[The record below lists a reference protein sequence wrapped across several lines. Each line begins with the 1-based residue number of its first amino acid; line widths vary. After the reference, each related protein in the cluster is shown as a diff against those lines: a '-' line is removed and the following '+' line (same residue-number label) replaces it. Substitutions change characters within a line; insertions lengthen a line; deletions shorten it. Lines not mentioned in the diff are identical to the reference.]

1 MAGVRPARP
10 ATGFRAFFSYKVFA
24 SAVFTLLSLAALS
37 AILSSSSSPPSHS
50 AASAAVRR
58 RGFLASD
65 PLRARIDL
73 IYRQASD
80 HTALATAY
88 AAYARRLKLDS
99 SRQLRVFQGLAAT
112 LSDLS
117 TRLAAP
123 VDDED
128 ALRPLE
134 KEAKD
139 RIKLARQLVGD
150 SKEAFDTQ
158 LKIQKLRDTIFA
170 VREQLHRA
178 KKLGALAGFIAAG
191 STPKSLHCLAMRLM
205 EERIAH
211 PETYRHAAS
220 VAPADLAD
228 PDLYHYAIF
237 SDNVI
242 AVSVVINSAIKNA
255 EEPSKH
261 VFHVV
266 TDPMY
271 LAAMQ
276 VWFVRRPP
284 ARGAKVEVRSLAEF
298 GFLNSSYS
306 PVVRMA
312 EGGRPDLSVLDHLR
326 FYLPEMYPKLSR
338 IVLLEDD
345 VVVQKDLTG
354 LWRVDL
360 DGMVNG
366 AVETCFGGFRRYI
379 RYLNFS
385 IPEVRD
391 QFNPR
396 ACAWAYGVNVFDLDA
411 WRRERCTDR
420 FHQYQSL
427 NEDGTLWNPASV
439 LPAGLVTFYTTTKPL
454 DKTWHVMGLG
464 YNPSVSPDEIRNAA
478 VIHFDGNMKPW
489 LDVALNQYKHLWTK
503 ASRLPKDFGL
513 IISSIWCCSVPPRE
527 FEYGRDASRGLVG

>member
-1 MAGVRPARP
+1 MAMAGMRPARP

-24 SAVFTLLSLAALS
+24 SAVFTLLFLAAIS
-37 AILSSSSSPPSHS
+37 AFLSSSSSSSSSPSHS
-50 AASAAVRR
+50 SAAALHRR
-58 RGFLASD
+58 VFLSSD
-65 PLRARIDL
+65 PLRARLDL
-73 IYRQASD
+73 IYRQAAD
-80 HTALATAY
+80 HSVLATAY

-99 SRQLRVFQGLAAT
+99 SRQLRVFEDLAAS
-112 LSDLS
+112 LSELS
-117 TRLAAP
+117 GRLAVP

-128 ALRPLE
+128 ALRPIE
-134 KEAKD
+134 KEAKE
-139 RIKLARQLVGD
+139 RIKYARQLVGE

-170 VREQLHRA
+170 VHEQLNRA
-178 KKLGALAGFIAAG
+178 KKLGALAGSIAAG

-211 PETYRHAAS
+211 PESYRHAAAS
-220 VAPADLAD
+220 APAN

-237 SDNVI
+237 SDNII

-255 EEPSKH
+255 KEPWKH

-266 TDPMY
+266 TDPKY

-284 ARGAKVEVRSLAEF
+284 TRGAKVEVRSVAEF
-298 GFLNSSYS
+298 KFLNASYS
-306 PVVRMA
+306 PVVRLV
-312 EGGRPDLSVLDHLR
+312 ESGRRDLSVLDHLR
-326 FYLPEMYPKLSR
+326 FYLPEMFPKLRR

-345 VVVQKDLTG
+345 VVVQKDLAG
-354 LWRVDL
+354 LWEVDL
-360 DGMVNG
+360 EGKVNG
-366 AVETCFGGFRRYI
+366 AIETCFGGFRRYN

-385 IPEVRD
+385 NPEIAN
-391 QFNPR
+391 QFSPR

-411 WRRERCTDR
+411 WRRERCTEQ
-420 FHQYQSL
+420 FHHYQSL
-427 NEDGTLWNPASV
+427 NEEGTLWNPTSV
-439 LPAGLVTFYTTTKPL
+439 LPPGLATFYTSTKPL

-478 VIHFDGNMKPW
+478 VIHFNGNMKPW

-503 ASRLPKDFGL
+503 YVDTEMDFLQLCNFGL
-513 IISSIWCCSVPPRE
+513 
-527 FEYGRDASRGLVG
+527 